1 MHDSGVTTAAVGRLV
16 QRLGGWLE
24 ATLGLVMCAILF
36 VLMLLTFFD
45 VIGRYF
51 FNTPI
56 PAAFELTELGMGVIV
71 FLGLPL
77 VTLRE
82 EHISITLLDGVL
94 RKGHARIQNVAVNL
108 FITAMLVFLA
118 WRIFENGQY
127 LLDANETS
135 TFLRIA
141 IAPFAFFMSLMA
153 MFSASLLL
161 LLTISRDVLGGYVDR
176 H

>member
-1 MHDSGVTTAAVGRLV
+1 M
-16 QRLGGWLE
+16 
-24 ATLGLVMCAILF
+24 
-36 VLMLLTFFD
+36 
-45 VIGRYF
+45 
-51 FNTPI
+51 
-56 PAAFELTELGMGVIV
+56 
-71 FLGLPL
+71 
-77 VTLRE
+77 
-82 EHISITLLDGVL
+82 
-94 RKGHARIQNVAVNL
+94 NL

-161 LLTISRDVLGGYVDR
+161 LLTISRDVLGGHVDR